1 MAMENLNV
9 LPKAFFVDSVEVLE
23 GQAEVLSRISGQ
35 FEPSETAFV
44 TQQPELNIQPDTTSA
59 VSVTEYTPN
68 QITLD
73 ISRTEPGFLVL
84 SEIWY
89 PPGWSA
95 TLDGVEIE
103 IIRTN
108 YVLRGFE
115 VPAGEHTLEMTLNPA
130 WYPMGWWI
138 AMTSTVILF
147 AIGGVGIVLMVGS
160 RKKEVE

>member
-1 MAMENLNV
+1 M
-9 LPKAFFVDSVEVLE
+9 
-23 GQAEVLSRISGQ
+23 
-35 FEPSETAFV
+35 
-44 TQQPELNIQPDTTSA
+44 
-59 VSVTEYTPN
+59 
-68 QITLD
+68 
-73 ISRTEPGFLVL
+73 
-84 SEIWY
+84 
-89 PPGWSA
+89 
-95 TLDGVEIE
+95 EIE